1 MIAYGKAHDFF
12 FDVEF
17 YLVLVSTSQELEI
30 CKQTISK
37 NERWVSEWRISLSDI
52 DGPFLYRL
60 CVVIFGSCCVIHKFY
75 LDFFLCFS
83 SESTFRLLKGD
94 QFIIIRAFYC
104 WSGVIFSK

>member
-1 MIAYGKAHDFF
+1 MQTNHQ
-12 FDVEF
+12 
-17 YLVLVSTSQELEI
+17 QERALG
-30 CKQTISK
+30 QRMANFT
-37 NERWVSEWRISLSDI
+37 

-60 CVVIFGSCCVIHKFY
+60 YVVIFGSCCAKFY

-94 QFIIIRAFYC
+94 QFIRAFYC